1 MIIIKKIIRNHVEL
15 IVIYT
20 EKLIFINS
28 KKLLILKVIVGIPAY
43 NEEANI
49 AKIIVQLQK
58 ITDSILVC
66 DDGSSDLTGEIAEK
80 MGAQVIKHA
89 KNLGYGAAI
98 GSLFNKAHE
107 IGADVLVTFD
117 ADGQHRVD
125 DINSV
130 LEPIL
135 KNQADIIIGS
145 RFLNNIDNVPKYR
158 KLGIKVITELTN
170 ATIGNNITDAQSGF
184 RAYGKNVLQNLRPSE
199 YGMGVS
205 TEILIKAAKNKF
217 RIKEVPITILYE
229 GDTSTHNP
237 ISHGVSV
244 ILSTIKYVA
253 IERPLTFYGIPGV
266 SFLIVGLFFIAWTLQ
281 LYAETNSIIT
291 NVSLIGIGTTIIG
304 VLLLMTA
311 TILYSTVSIVR
322 ERR

>member
-1 MIIIKKIIRNHVEL
+1 M
-15 IVIYT
+15 IYT
-20 EKLIFINS
+20 EKLIFINL
-28 KKLLILKVIVGIPAY
+28 KKPLILKVIVGIPAY
-43 NEEANI
+43 NEEENI

-66 DDGSSDLTGEIAEK
+66 DDGSTDLTGEIAEK
-80 MGAQVIKHA
+80 MGAEVIKHT

-117 ADGQHRVD
+117 ADGQHRID

-135 KNQADIIIGS
+135 KNQADIVIGS
-145 RFLNNIDNVPKYR
+145 RFLNNKDNVPKYR
-158 KLGIKVITELTN
+158 KLGIQAITGLTN
-170 ATIGNNITDAQSGF
+170 VTTGNNITDAQSGF
-184 RAYGKNVLQNLRPSE
+184 RAYSKDVLQNLTPSE

-244 ILSTIKYVA
+244 ILSTVKYVA
-253 IERPLTFYGIPGV
+253 IERPLTFYGIPGIG
-266 SFLIVGLFFIAWTLQ
+266 FLAVGLFFIAWTLQ
-281 LYAETNSIIT
+281 LFVEAHRIIT
-291 NVSLIGIGTTIIG
+291 NVSLIGIGATIIG

-311 TILYSTVSIVR
+311 TILHSIVSIVR
-322 ERR
+322 ERK